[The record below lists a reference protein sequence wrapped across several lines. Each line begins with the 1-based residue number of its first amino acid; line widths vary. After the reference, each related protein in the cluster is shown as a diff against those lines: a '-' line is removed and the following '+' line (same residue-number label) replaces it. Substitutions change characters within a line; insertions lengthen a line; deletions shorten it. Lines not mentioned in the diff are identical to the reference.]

1 MRRIGALMPYAEN
14 DPDSQVRLMTLL
26 QGLDSLGW
34 TIGRNLATDIRWN
47 IANLDRA
54 RTAAA
59 ELLALAP
66 DAIQANGLLS
76 VQGVQSVTRT
86 VPTVFTLITEPVA
99 QGIVES
105 LAHPGGNLTR
115 FSYLAPTISGKWLE
129 SAQEP
134 WLLFPWSWQ
143 SVTSAT

>member
-1 MRRIGALMPYAEN
+1 LEHRQSRSGSNRR
-14 DPDSQVRLMTLL
+14 
-26 QGLDSLGW
+26 
-34 TIGRNLATDIRWN
+34 
-47 IANLDRA
+47 
-54 RTAAA
+54 A

-66 DAIQANGLLS
+66 DAILANGLLP
-76 VQGVQSVTRT
+76 VRT

-105 LAHPGGNLTR
+105 LAHPGGNLTG

-134 WLLFPWSWQ
+134 WLFFPWSWQ
-143 SVTSAT
+143 SDAGTAQIG